1 MDLVLWP
8 GVDQPWS
15 DLVDGVVHADR
26 TGWHGVVIE
35 DHFMAD
41 GDGFGPVESPRFEVT
56 TVLSALAV
64 ATSRL
69 RLAPLVA
76 SATFRHPA
84 VLANVAATIDH
95 ISGGRFTLGLG
106 TGWQA
111 NEHAQ
116 YGIVLGSRPE
126 RIRRLDEEL
135 TIVRSLLDRPVTNFD
150 GEFFTLRDAWC
161 EPKPVQSPLPIL
173 IGGKGDRMLGVVAR
187 HADEWNMWAMPE
199 VFDERSRFL
208 DRACESIGRDPGTI
222 ARSVQALVRLTDDPV
237 EADRFV
243 ERAGARAAIAGS
255 VERFAEVVAQWREV
269 GATKVIVPD
278 WHLGTGSARADAL
291 DALREATESI

>member
-8 GVDQPWS
+8 GVDQSWS
-15 DLVDGVVHADR
+15 DLVDAVVHADR

-56 TVLSALAV
+56 SVLSALAV
-64 ATSRL
+64 VTTRL

-84 VLANVAATIDH
+84 VLANIAATIDH

-116 YGIVLGSRPE
+116 YGITLGSRPE

-135 TIVRSLLDRPVTNFD
+135 TIVRSLLDRSVTNFE

-161 EPKPVQSPLPIL
+161 EPKPVQNPLPIL

-187 HADEWNMWAMPE
+187 HGDEWNMWAMPE
-199 VFDERSRFL
+199 QFAERSRFL
-208 DRACESIGRDPGTI
+208 DRCCEAIDRDPASI
-222 ARSVQALVRLTDDPV
+222 DRSVQALVRLTDDPV

-243 ERAGARAAIAGS
+243 QRAGARAAIAGS
-255 VERFAEVVAQWREV
+255 PERFAEVVARWRDV
-269 GATKVIVPD
+269 GATRVIVPD

-291 DALREATESI
+291 DALREATERI